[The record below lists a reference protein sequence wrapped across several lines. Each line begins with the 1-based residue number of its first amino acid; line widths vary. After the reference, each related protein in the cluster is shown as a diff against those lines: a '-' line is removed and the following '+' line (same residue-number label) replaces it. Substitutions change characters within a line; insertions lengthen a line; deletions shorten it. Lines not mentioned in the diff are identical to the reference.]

1 MTSTRR
7 RSPAG
12 SNRETPTPTSGC
24 KTSWGPRASS
34 AASAFFRRCAALDDL
49 ACVKGPDDAKACAGR
64 TFAWLSRARCA
75 CAGYGTQADLD
86 VRIGQPLRRHAGPR
100 ARALMAA
107 IFAAPASYNA
117 TSDDRRSPGWGR
129 SERRWPALGRI
140 SARASSTAT
149 PTMRCTNRRPTTSVS
164 AMLGTD
170 WGPRGVADLEHK
182 SARRSRCPLTVIRE

>member
-75 CAGYGTQADLD
+75 CAGYGTRRQTSMSESVSPSD
-86 VRIGQPLRRHAGPR
+86 VTQGRELARLWRRSLPPRRRTTPRVTTGDHLGGAGASGDGLLWAGSRPGPRQPPRRPCAAPIGGPPRACRRCSEPTGAPRCRGPR
-100 ARALMAA
+100 AQVRTPIEM
-107 IFAAPASYNA
+107 P
-117 TSDDRRSPGWGR
+117 SDRDS
-129 SERRWPALGRI
+129 
-140 SARASSTAT
+140 
-149 PTMRCTNRRPTTSVS
+149 
-164 AMLGTD
+164 
-170 WGPRGVADLEHK
+170 
-182 SARRSRCPLTVIRE
+182 